1 MFSAFVRLSLI
12 YWNNLNLS
20 NVRFATI
27 FTKNQT
33 ISYLVAILV
42 AVISFAVNLYRFFL
56 AVVKMDRIDN
66 VIISFE
72 IFLVH
77 VIIIFLN
84 NYSPQKLMST
94 SAKVSDEIYNSMW
107 YRLPAKSQKMLL
119 FLLMKCLYGVQISLA
134 GLFVPCYAGFTMMIN
149 SSFSYFTVIYSMQ

>member
-1 MFSAFVRLSLI
+1 
-12 YWNNLNLS
+12 
-20 NVRFATI
+20 
-27 FTKNQT
+27 
-33 ISYLVAILV
+33 
-42 AVISFAVNLYRFFL
+42 
-56 AVVKMDRIDN
+56 MDRIDN